1 VSSNKLRAEDKNEF
15 GMREMMSARKIINN
29 CNGRVILNFASSQL
43 RTNETTVVG
52 EDQNVINNVTVELS
66 VKTRCS

>member
-1 VSSNKLRAEDKNEF
+1 MSSNKLRAEDKNEF

-29 CNGRVILNFASSQL
+29 CNGRVILNFAYKE
-43 RTNETTVVG
+43 RETNETTVVG